1 MKKNYTPELKA
12 HVVLSYLKGNTISKL
27 AKEHGISRST
37 IYIWI
42 NKAQTA
48 EDAKVNKINMRT
60 FHEMKV
66 RCRRLETIIEIL
78 KTAPCS
84 PSAPLQEKLAAI
96 QEMCNAYTVNIL
108 CESLDVAKGT
118 YYNHIKRNKRENT
131 LQAQKRKDLTPIIEE
146 IYHGSNQTYG
156 AARVHAVLKDR
167 GYHIAQNTVA
177 RIMQENRW
185 FSVRGGA
192 KALHEASKAR
202 KENLLSQVFTVSGP
216 NEVWVSDVTIYEF
229 KERKYYI
236 CVVLDLYARK
246 VISHTIALSNS
257 TQLTKRAL
265 ISAYLER
272 MPKRSLILHTDQG
285 TNFTS
290 SAFQKC
296 AKSLNITQSFSR
308 ASNPYDN
315 SVMESFF
322 KTFKL
327 EELYRKNYRS
337 ERDLKDSIAQ
347 YIHFYN
353 SQRIH
358 SMNLYRTPDKY
369 EEEYYLRHRETE
381 M

>member
-1 MKKNYTPELKA
+1 
-12 HVVLSYLKGNTISKL
+12 
-27 AKEHGISRST
+27 
-37 IYIWI
+37 
-42 NKAQTA
+42 
-48 EDAKVNKINMRT
+48 
-60 FHEMKV
+60 
-66 RCRRLETIIEIL
+66 
-78 KTAPCS
+78 
-84 PSAPLQEKLAAI
+84 
-96 QEMCNAYTVNIL
+96 
-108 CESLDVAKGT
+108 
-118 YYNHIKRNKRENT
+118 
-131 LQAQKRKDLTPIIEE
+131 
-146 IYHGSNQTYG
+146 
-156 AARVHAVLKDR
+156 
-167 GYHIAQNTVA
+167 
-177 RIMQENRW
+177 MQENGW

-296 AKSLNITQSFSR
+296 AKGLNITQSFSR

-337 ERDLKDSIAQ
+337 ERDLKDSIAK

>member
-1 MKKNYTPELKA
+1 MKKYYAPDLKA
-12 HVVLSYLKGNTISKL
+12 QIVLSYLGGKTISEL
-27 AKEHGISRST
+27 ANENKVSRST

-42 NKAQTA
+42 KEAQEN
-48 EDAKVNKINMRT
+48 EDIKNTPINLRS
-60 FHEMKV
+60 HHDLKV
-66 RCRRLETIIEIL
+66 RCRRLETIIKIL

-96 QEMCNAYTVNIL
+96 QEMCNEYNVNIL

-146 IYHGSNQTYG
+146 IFHGSNQTYG

-167 GYHIAQNTVA
+167 GYHIAQSTVA
-177 RIMQENRW
+177 KIMQENGW

-192 KALHEASKAR
+192 KALHEANKAR
-202 KENLLSQVFTVSGP
+202 KENILNQVFTVSAP

-229 KERKYYI
+229 KQRRYYI
-236 CVVLDLYARK
+236 CVILDLYARK
-246 VISHTIALSNS
+246 VISHSIALSNS

-265 ISAYLER
+265 NTAYLER
-272 MPKRSLILHTDQG
+272 MPKTRLILHTDQG
-285 TNFTS
+285 ANFTS

-296 AKSLNITQSFSR
+296 AKSLGITQSFSR
-308 ASNPYDN
+308 PSNPYDN

-322 KTFKL
+322 KTLKL

-337 ERDLKDSIAQ
+337 ERDFKDSIAR

-358 SMNLYRTPDKY
+358 SMNMYRTPDKY
-369 EEEYYLRHRETE
+369 EEEYYLRHKDTQI
-381 M
+381 